1 MNILP
6 IFKTL
11 QASPDVVALVNNRI
25 YEDIAPNG
33 TKFPYVIWSLVGG
46 VPNHNLDCP
55 PKIDH
60 LTYQL
65 VVYDTQATRASNI
78 RKQISA
84 VLDPLCTIT
93 NLHPNHIERIGDL
106 NVFGRGF
113 DANWWFDR

>member
-65 VVYDTQATRASNI
+65 VVYDIERARASEI
-78 RKQISA
+78 RKAISV

-93 NLHPNHIERIGDL
+93 NLHPNHVERVADTNI
-106 NVFGRGF
+106 FGRGF

>member
-6 IFKTL
+6 IFATL
-11 QASPDVVALVNNRI
+11 QNSPVKDLVQNRI
-25 YEDIAPNG
+25 YEDIAPH
-33 TKFPYVIWSLVGG
+33 KARLPYVVWSLVSG

-60 LTYQL
+60 LTFQV

-78 RKQISA
+78 RKAISV

-93 NLHPNHIERIGDL
+93 NLHPNHFERIADT
-106 NVFGRGF
+106 NIFGRGF

>member
-6 IFKTL
+6 IFATL
-11 QASPDVVALVNNRI
+11 QNSSVKDFVQNRI
-25 YEDIAPNG
+25 YEDIAPDK
-33 TKFPYVIWSLVGG
+33 TLFPYVVWSLVGG

-60 LTYQL
+60 LTFQV

-78 RKQISA
+78 RKAISA

-93 NLHPNHIERIGDL
+93 NLHPNHVERIADT
-106 NVFGRGF
+106 NIFGRGF